1 MDVVVSATA
10 TVAASLAAIVD
21 VRSRRIPNWLTLGL
35 LLSGIAVNIWQA
47 GVYGGALALAGA
59 MLGLVLLLPLYAV
72 RAIGAGDVKLLA
84 GLGALLGPH
93 MLVSVAVYGAL
104 AGGLMSAIVLA
115 RSGRLLIV
123 LHEVLIEH
131 RAPTR
136 GGATTPYALAIAF
149 GMYSTLVLPGV
160 LG

>member
-1 MDVVVSATA
+1 MEVVVSATA

-35 LLSGIAVNIWQA
+35 LLSGIALNIWQA
-47 GVYGGALALAGA
+47 GLQGGALALAGA
-59 MLGLVLLLPLYAV
+59 TLGLALLLPLYAV

-93 MLVSVAVYGAL
+93 VLVSVAVYGAL

-115 RSGRLLIV
+115 RRGRLLIV

-136 GGATTPYALAIAF
+136 GGGTAPYALAIAF